1 MKCEVLTVL
10 SYLDPLYPCHLSG
23 QVVFKEVRSFD
34 RDVIIGQVKRMFLF
48 YHVSYQVCI
57 MLVHVHTWYHTA
69 AVLRN
74 SRTAAAGTAAA
85 VLLLTIYSNSNTAT
99 HWSRRH
105 NRVV

>member
-57 MLVHVHTWYHTA
+57 NDKPWSCDNVEAHTA
-69 AVLRN
+69 Q
-74 SRTAAAGTAAA
+74 
-85 VLLLTIYSNSNTAT
+85 
-99 HWSRRH
+99 
-105 NRVV
+105 